1 MVKCKEVYKHWLP
14 RLLKAE
20 AVTLGSTIYYRRA
33 REYVAPRWHIH
44 EQMHVEQYNKYGIIG
59 FLFIYLIEYIYGRFK
74 GLDHYEAY
82 KEITFE
88 VQARMAERGHY
99 EEKRDDNSN

>member
-1 MVKCKEVYKHWLP
+1 MKTVKEIYKHWLP

-20 AVTLGSTIYYRRA
+20 AVTLGNTIYYKRA

-44 EQMHVEQYNKYGIIG
+44 ERVHVEQYNKYGIIG
-59 FLFIYLIEYIYGRFK
+59 FLCIYLVEYICGRFK
-74 GLDHYEAY
+74 GLNHYEAY
-82 KEITFE
+82 KAITFE

-99 EEKRDDNSN
+99 EEKRDDSSN